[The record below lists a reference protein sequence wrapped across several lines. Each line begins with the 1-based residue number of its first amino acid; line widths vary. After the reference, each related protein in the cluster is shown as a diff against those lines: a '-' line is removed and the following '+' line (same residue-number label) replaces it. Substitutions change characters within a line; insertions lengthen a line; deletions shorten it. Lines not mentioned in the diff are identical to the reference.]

1 LSAPSTHSI
10 LHHGSLTT
18 RIRSR
23 KYRHRKIRL
32 RPDYRGQAHP
42 VIPRERDLF
51 PSLAE
56 PGCAAQAAAF
66 GGRASSAGVG
76 ARGPAVRQGSAR
88 EAVGSAFL
96 VQAYAEFTGV
106 ADLEQAD
113 QGRTIS
119 DSNRIS
125 RR

>member
-1 LSAPSTHSI
+1 RTSP
-10 LHHGSLTT
+10 
-18 RIRSR
+18 IRPR
-23 KYRHRKIRL
+23 KCHHRKMRL
-32 RPDYRGQAHP
+32 RPDYRSRAHP
-42 VIPRERDLF
+42 VIPRERNLF

-66 GGRASSAGVG
+66 GGRASSAAVG

-113 QGRTIS
+113 QRRTIW

>member
-1 LSAPSTHSI
+1 ETNPVLEE
-10 LHHGSLTT
+10 L
-18 RIRSR
+18 
-23 KYRHRKIRL
+23 
-32 RPDYRGQAHP
+32 PDEPGPDSQD
-42 VIPRERDLF
+42 EGESSGDDNFENEL
-51 PSLAE
+51 SLAE

-96 VQAYAEFTGV
+96 VRAYAEFTAV

-113 QGRTIS
+113 QRRTIW